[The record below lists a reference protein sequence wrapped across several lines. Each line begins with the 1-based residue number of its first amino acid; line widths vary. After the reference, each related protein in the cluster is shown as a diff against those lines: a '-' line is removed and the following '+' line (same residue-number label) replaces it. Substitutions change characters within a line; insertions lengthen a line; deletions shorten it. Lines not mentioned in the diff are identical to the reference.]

1 MAGLLGCLVAL
12 TLVPSM
18 ILSLTPGIPARIAEG
33 ALMLAILTVPAAVA
47 VAVLKYRLYDLDIVV
62 RKTVVAA
69 LVAGAF
75 TAVYAIVVVAVG
87 AVTGRPGSSPLTF
100 AAAALA
106 AVLLQPVR
114 ARAGLLADRLVYG
127 KRATP
132 YEVLS
137 EFSGQMAGAYSVEDV
152 LPRLAAIIGQAT
164 GAERAEVWIRTG
176 ATEQLAAA
184 WPAQALSAPPP
195 GEPAAAPAPGPLAA
209 PLPVTQA
216 PSAPALTAA
225 PEPDRAKNGRA
236 RVFEVEHQGERLGS
250 LRVTSAPREPLTPA
264 GERLVQ
270 AVAGQAGL
278 ILRNVGLVEDLRAS
292 RQRLV
297 AAADQ
302 ARRDLERDLH
312 DGAQQQIVA
321 LMAKLRLA
329 RNQLAR
335 DPAVAGQTLAE
346 AQAEAQQTLQD
357 LRELARGIHPSVLSD
372 QGILAAVKSRIT
384 RLPIGVRLTAGPELA
399 GARYPDDIE
408 GAAYFLVCEALVN
421 VLKHAHASQ
430 AQVMLSDDGATL
442 RVEIIDD
449 GAGFDPGR
457 RGRLRAHRADRPDR
471 GRGGSLSIRSRPGV
485 GHPAGRRAAGPGAEA
500 GRCLITPLRVVIA
513 EDNYLVREGTRRL
526 LEDGGGIDVVA
537 AVGTAD
543 ELLDAVG
550 RLRPGVV
557 ITDIRMPPGH
567 HMEGIAAAH
576 AIRAG
581 HPGTGVVVLSQH
593 ADDAYAFELFKNGTA
608 GLAYLLKDRIGD
620 LDELRAA
627 LTAVASGG
635 SSIDPV
641 VVEALVSSR
650 TRLADSA
657 LRWLTPRELDVL
669 REMARGRANPGIAAA
684 LVLSESAVEKHVS
697 SIFAKLGLG
706 PEPAQDRRVTAVL
719 TFLRDSPAQLD

>member
-1 MAGLLGCLVAL
+1 MRSARRPAWSLWILTLVIAAIGLALLVWDWSAPTPAGFFGVRGFTGLWAVAFGGMGALLTWRRPGHPVGWILAAAGLLAAVDFVSFEYGLAAADHRDLPAGAYAAWPQQWIWVPFIALIAVYLPLVFPDGRLPGPRWRPVGWAAGGFMAIAVTGLALSPGIGPAQPASAEEPVRGSPACWFVRCDLRRRLAGLLGCAVLAVCSLFARARRGTVVERQQIKWLAYSGCLVAL
-12 TLVPSM
+12 TLVPSV

-33 ALMLAILTVPAAVA
+33 ALMLAILTVPVAVA
-47 VAVLKYRLYDLDIVV
+47 VAVLRYRLYDLDIVV

-69 LVAGAF
+69 LVAAAF

-87 AVTGRPGSSPLTF
+87 AVTGRPGSSVLTF

-127 KRATP
+127 RRATP

-137 EFSGQMAGAYSVEDV
+137 EFSGQMAGAFSVEDV
-152 LPRLAAIIGQAT
+152 LPRMAAMVGLAT
-164 GAERAEVWIRTG
+164 GAERAEVWMRTG
-176 ATEQLAAA
+176 GTERLAAA
-184 WPAQALSAPPP
+184 WPAQALSAPP
-195 GEPAAAPAPGPLAA
+195 GELAAAPAPEPLAA
-209 PLPVTQA
+209 LPVTPA
-216 PSAPALTAA
+216 IPGPALTAA
-225 PEPDRAKNGRA
+225 PEADRAQNGRA

-250 LRVTSAPREPLTPA
+250 LRVTSSPREPLTAA

-372 QGILAAVKSRIT
+372 QGILAAVQSRIT

-399 GARYPDDIE
+399 GARYPDEIE

-421 VLKHAHASQ
+421 VVKHAQ
-430 AQVMLSDDGATL
+430 
-442 RVEIIDD
+442 RI
-449 GAGFDPGR
+449 P
-457 RGRLRAHRADRPDR
+457 
-471 GRGGSLSIRSRPGV
+471 
-485 GHPAGRRAAGPGAEA
+485 GPG
-500 GRCLITPLRVVIA
+500 
-513 EDNYLVREGTRRL
+513 
-526 LEDGGGIDVVA
+526 
-537 AVGTAD
+537 
-543 ELLDAVG
+543 DAV
-550 RLRPGVV
+550 R
-557 ITDIRMPPGH
+557 
-567 HMEGIAAAH
+567 
-576 AIRAG
+576 
-581 HPGTGVVVLSQH
+581 
-593 ADDAYAFELFKNGTA
+593 
-608 GLAYLLKDRIGD
+608 
-620 LDELRAA
+620 
-627 LTAVASGG
+627 
-635 SSIDPV
+635 
-641 VVEALVSSR
+641 
-650 TRLADSA
+650 
-657 LRWLTPRELDVL
+657 
-669 REMARGRANPGIAAA
+669 
-684 LVLSESAVEKHVS
+684 
-697 SIFAKLGLG
+697 
-706 PEPAQDRRVTAVL
+706 
-719 TFLRDSPAQLD
+719 